1 LILIITDRHAAAALE
16 AESLIERDDVVVAE
30 QVDHVDLSESL
41 SQPPDEFGA
50 DAPVLPVSDHLEV
63 WDVCSGDAIAE
74 GRDETDDPPW
84 ILLHGEYDMITSVQ
98 DRKVCREMA
107 GQASR

>member
-1 LILIITDRHAAAALE
+1 MPPPRWKP
-16 AESLIERDDVVVAE
+16 SPSIERDDVVVAE

-63 WDVCSGDAIAE
+63 WDVCAGDAIAE

-84 ILLHGEYDMITSVQ
+84 ILS
-98 DRKVCREMA
+98 MA
-107 GQASR
+107 STI